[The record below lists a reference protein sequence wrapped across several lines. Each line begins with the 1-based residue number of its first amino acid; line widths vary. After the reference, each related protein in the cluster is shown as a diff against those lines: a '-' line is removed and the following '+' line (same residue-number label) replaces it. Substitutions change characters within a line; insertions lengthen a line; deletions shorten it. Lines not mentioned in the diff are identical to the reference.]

1 MAVAFD
7 KSVSG
12 EMFAAGFHA
21 ASVQTFLQ
29 GKGKLGHGVGISV
42 EAAVADDGACSPIK
56 VEDGCE
62 GEVYAAG
69 GQLRRQYPA
78 DLLGF
83 FFGGGF
89 AFGIPIC
96 LRCSWR
102 AVG

>member
-7 KSVSG
+7 ESVSG
-12 EMFAAGFHA
+12 EVFAAGFHA

-29 GKGKLGHGVGISV
+29 GKGKLGHGVGVAV
-42 EAAVADDGACSPIK
+42 EAAVADDGACSPIE
-56 VEDGCE
+56 VEDGRE

-69 GQLRRQYPA
+69 GQFRRQYPA

-89 AFGIPIC
+89 AFGIPN
-96 LRCSWR
+96 LP
-102 AVG
+102 